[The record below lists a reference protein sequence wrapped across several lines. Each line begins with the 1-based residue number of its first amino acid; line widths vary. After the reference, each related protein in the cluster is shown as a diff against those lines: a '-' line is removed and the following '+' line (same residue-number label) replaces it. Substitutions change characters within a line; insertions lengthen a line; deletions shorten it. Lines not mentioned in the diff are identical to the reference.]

1 MAKSY
6 LKYEQELTFGIVT
19 SCNNIQVCGNHCH
32 SSNVNSLIS
41 SSQWH
46 AHQPVALA
54 AAGERLIAWNVK
66 SQTQLFVLGGQ
77 AETSVTAFKAL
88 PTLDLVVAGH
98 SDGCVRVWKREDA
111 ELLCVL
117 EGHSSSVLSVAL
129 GLEGALAGRFS
140 RKKTCASSL
149 ILRAVTGAADTD
161 IIVWDL
167 VSHTGLF
174 KLRGHTDAVT
184 HVAFI
189 DDCARIV
196 SCSKDGSVKV
206 WDVGQQRCV
215 QTLPGHRGE
224 VWSLDCNDRWMVSG
238 GKDADLRVWQRVS
251 SLEDSAVAASEDVF
265 EFFGTVTR
273 ASSNDRVAHIKF
285 NAAGT
290 VLMCQTAD
298 RCVQLLP
305 LRNAD
310 QAKDKRMRRQKRLR
324 EKNSSKASGENKVDT
339 EALQHQASDW
349 FSSGVL
355 LTCAGNVK
363 CADIRGGSASDANNL
378 QGVQVLVA
386 RSNGS
391 IEVHESEPDG
401 TVLRQLYTMSIP
413 ANSSDV
419 RCLEFSSDQRSI
431 LSCSGSELKV
441 WSATSGACTAT
452 ISSGPAVAASWLPGD
467 RYAVAGLK
475 SGGLRVVDVSTCDVV
490 QEIEAHAGTCWTI
503 CMDKKNNRFVTGG
516 SDKKIRFWQIS
527 PSSPEELVAPS
538 DVIEVADAVL
548 SVRYSPKMKFLA
560 ACLLDCTVRIYH
572 ADTMTFFLS
581 LYGHRLPVLCCSM
594 STDETLIVTGSADKN
609 VKIWGLDFG
618 DCQKSMFAHGDSVM
632 SVQFVPNTHYF
643 FSSGKDGIVKFWDA
657 DIRECVMTF
666 NHHHAEVLALA
677 VSRDGETMCSGSR
690 DRSIRVYVRGDEQ
703 VFLEEQRQLALEKDL
718 DAQELKS
725 FESGAVMGDTKQ
737 IESAR
742 VSRLT
747 KDTVEASERLVE
759 MIELLEHEDKRRHEH
774 AVSVSSA
781 LAQGLLDHF
790 Q

>member
-1 MAKSY
+1 V
-6 LKYEQELTFGIVT
+6 Q
-19 SCNNIQVCGNHCH
+19 
-32 SSNVNSLIS
+32 
-41 SSQWH
+41 
-46 AHQPVALA
+46 QPVALA

-66 SQTQLFVLGGQ
+66 AQTQLFVLGGQ
-77 AETSVTAFKAL
+77 AETAVTAFKAS

-129 GLEGALAGRFS
+129 GMEGALAGSFS
-140 RKKTCASSL
+140 SKNFRACSL
-149 ILRAVTGAADTD
+149 MLLAVTGGADTD

-189 DDCARIV
+189 DECARIV

-224 VWSLDCNDRWMVSG
+224 VWSLDCSDRWMVSG

-251 SLEDSAVAASEDVF
+251 SLEDPAAASEDVF
-265 EFFGTVTR
+265 EFFGIITR
-273 ASSNDRVAHIKF
+273 ASTNERVAHIKF

-298 RCVQLLP
+298 RCVQLLL
-305 LRNAD
+305 LRSAD
-310 QAKDKRMRRQKRLR
+310 EAKDKRLRRQKRLR
-324 EKNSSKASGENKVDT
+324 EKNSSKASSETKIDS
-339 EALQHQASDW
+339 EALQQQASDW

-363 CADIRGGSASDANNL
+363 CSDIRGGVASDASKL
-378 QGVQVLVA
+378 QGVQILVA

-391 IEVHESEPDG
+391 IEVHEAEPDG

-475 SGGLRVVDVSTCDVV
+475 SGGLRVVDVSTCDIV
-490 QEIEAHAGTCWTI
+490 QEIDAHAGTCWTI

-527 PSSPEELVAPS
+527 PSSPNQLVAAG
-538 DVIEVADAVL
+538 DVIEVTDAVL
-548 SVRYSPKMKFLA
+548 SVRYSPKLKFLA

-690 DRSIRVYVRGDEQ
+690 DRSIRVYVRGDEP

-747 KDTVEASERLVE
+747 KDTVDASERLVE

-774 AVSVSSA
+774 AMSVASA
-781 LAQGLLDHF
+781 LTQGL
-790 Q
+790 

>member
-1 MAKSY
+1 M
-6 LKYEQELTFGIVT
+6 L
-19 SCNNIQVCGNHCH
+19 H
-32 SSNVNSLIS
+32 
-41 SSQWH
+41 
-46 AHQPVALA
+46 
-54 AAGERLIAWNVK
+54 
-66 SQTQLFVLGGQ
+66 
-77 AETSVTAFKAL
+77 
-88 PTLDLVVAGH
+88 
-98 SDGCVRVWKREDA
+98 
-111 ELLCVL
+111 
-117 EGHSSSVLSVAL
+117 
-129 GLEGALAGRFS
+129 
-140 RKKTCASSL
+140 
-149 ILRAVTGAADTD
+149 AVTGGADTD

-184 HVAFI
+184 RVAFI
-189 DDCARIV
+189 DECARIV
-196 SCSKDGSVKV
+196 SCSKDGTVKV
-206 WDVGQQRCV
+206 WDVGQQRCI

-224 VWSLDCNDRWMVSG
+224 VWSFDCSDRWMVSG

-251 SLEDSAVAASEDVF
+251 SSEDPAVAASEDVF

-273 ASSNDRVAHIKF
+273 ASANERVSHIKF
-285 NAAGT
+285 NDAGT

-298 RCVQLLP
+298 RCVQLLI
-305 LRNAD
+305 LRTAEE
-310 QAKDKRMRRQKRLR
+310 AKDKRLRRQKRQR
-324 EKNSSKASGENKVDT
+324 EKNSSKADGDSKVDT
-339 EALQHQASDW
+339 EAVQQQASDW

-363 CADIRGGSASDANNL
+363 CADIRGGFASGANKL
-378 QGVQVLVA
+378 QGVQILIA

-391 IEVHESEPDG
+391 IEVHEAEPDG
-401 TVLRQLYTMSIP
+401 TVLKQLYSMSIP

-441 WSATSGACTAT
+441 WSAASGACTAT
-452 ISSGPAVAASWLPGD
+452 IISGPAVAASWLPGD

-475 SGGLRVVDVSTCDVV
+475 SGGLRVVDVSTSDVV
-490 QEIEAHAGTCWTI
+490 QDIDAHSGTCWSI

-516 SDKKIRFWQIS
+516 SDKKIRFWSIS
-527 PSSPEELVAPS
+527 PSSPEQLVAAG

-548 SVRYSPKMKFLA
+548 CVRYSPKLKFLA

-572 ADTMTFFLS
+572 ADTMSFFLS

-643 FSSGKDGIVKFWDA
+643 FSSGKDGVVKFWDA

-690 DRSIRVYVRGDEQ
+690 DRSIRVYVRGDEP
-703 VFLEEQRQLALEKDL
+703 VFLEEQRQLALDKEL
-718 DAQELKS
+718 DQQELKS
-725 FESGAVMGDTKQ
+725 FESGAVMGDKKQ

-774 AVSVSSA
+774 AVSVASA
-781 LAQGLLDHF
+781 LAQGLFDCL
-790 Q
+790 

>member
-1 MAKSY
+1 M
-6 LKYEQELTFGIVT
+6 Q
-19 SCNNIQVCGNHCH
+19 C
-32 SSNVNSLIS
+32 
-41 SSQWH
+41 
-46 AHQPVALA
+46 
-54 AAGERLIAWNVK
+54 
-66 SQTQLFVLGGQ
+66 
-77 AETSVTAFKAL
+77 
-88 PTLDLVVAGH
+88 
-98 SDGCVRVWKREDA
+98 
-111 ELLCVL
+111 
-117 EGHSSSVLSVAL
+117 
-129 GLEGALAGRFS
+129 
-140 RKKTCASSL
+140 
-149 ILRAVTGAADTD
+149 AVTGGADTD
-161 IIVWDL
+161 IVVWDL

-184 HVAFI
+184 RVAFI

-206 WDVGQQRCV
+206 WDVAHQRCV

-224 VWSLDCNDRWMVSG
+224 VWSFDCSDRWMVSG
-238 GKDADLRVWQRVS
+238 GKDADLRVWQRVGA
-251 SLEDSAVAASEDVF
+251 LDDEDTAHAASEDVF

-273 ASSNDRVAHIKF
+273 ASANERVAHIKF

-298 RCVQLLP
+298 RCVQLLIM
-305 LRNAD
+305 RTAD
-310 QAKDKRMRRQKRLR
+310 EAKDKRSRRQKRLR
-324 EKNSSKASGENKVDT
+324 EKNSAKVSGDSKAET
-339 EALQHQASDW
+339 EALQEQASDW

-355 LTCAGNVK
+355 LTCAGTVK
-363 CADIRGGSASDANNL
+363 CADMRGGNSSGANKL

-391 IEVHESEPDG
+391 IEVHEAEPDG
-401 TVLRQLYTMSIP
+401 SVLKQLYTMSIP

-452 ISSGPAVAASWLPGD
+452 ISCGPAIAASWLPGD

-490 QEIEAHAGTCWTI
+490 QEIDAHAGTCWSI

-527 PSSPEELVAPS
+527 PSSPQQLVAAG

-548 SVRYSPKMKFLA
+548 SVRYSPKLKFLA

-666 NHHHAEVLALA
+666 NQHHAEVLALA

-718 DAQELKS
+718 DAQEMKS

-759 MIELLEHEDKRRHEH
+759 MIELLEHEDKRRLEH

-781 LAQGLLDHF
+781 LSQGLFDHLC
-790 Q
+790 